1 MTTMGTGEK
10 ATRATVSRGKIAK
23 RAGAITQRRTD
34 TATNGAPA
42 EFGAGSTTARRSS
55 ISES

>member
-1 MTTMGTGEK
+1 MMGTGEK
-10 ATRATVSRGKIAK
+10 ATRATVSRGKTAK
-23 RAGAITQRRTD
+23 RAGTITQRRTD
-34 TATNGAPA
+34 SATNGAPA